1 MKILLVYPRYPDTF
15 WSFRHALK
23 FISKQASFPPLGLLT
38 IASMLPREWEQRLID
53 MNVRPLKDEVLQWA
67 DCVFISAM
75 AVQRESAR
83 EVIERCKKIGVKI
96 VAGGPLFT
104 AEREEFKDVDHL
116 VLNEAEKTLPPFLA
130 DLQKGFPRHLYTTRE
145 WPDLQE
151 TPIPLWGLLN
161 MKDYASMNIQYSRG
175 CPFNCEFCDIIV
187 LNGRV
192 PRTKSKEQ
200 IVAELTSLYDHG
212 WRGPVFFVDDN
223 FIGNRKKLKAEI
235 LPAII
240 EWRQAKGFPFSFVT
254 EASIDLA
261 DDEELLRLMVKAGF
275 ESVFV
280 GIETPHEESLTECS
294 KLQNRNRDLV
304 ASAKKIQQHGLQVM
318 GGFIVGFD
326 SDPPS
331 IFERQISFIQKSGIV
346 TAMVGLLNA
355 PRGTRLYKRLHK
367 EKRLVHGVTGDNTDC
382 SINFVPKMGYETLVA
397 GYEKIMETIYSPKY
411 YYKRIRTFFREYR
424 PYRQPAPPFNFSYV
438 KAFLKTMWLLGIK
451 GSERFQYWRLLI
463 STLLK
468 RPQSIT
474 LAVTFAIYGSHFR
487 KVFKGLSYLVDP
499 GERGVV

>member
-1 MKILLVYPRYPDTF
+1 MMKILLVYPRYPDTF

-38 IASMLPREWEQRLID
+38 VAAMLPEEWEKRLID
-53 MNVRPLKDEVLQWA
+53 MNVRPLKDEALEWA
-67 DCVFISAM
+67 DYVFISAM
-75 AVQRESAR
+75 AVQRGSAQ
-83 EVIERCKKIGVKI
+83 EVIERCKRLGVKT

-104 AEREEFKDVDHL
+104 ATHEEFADVDHL

-130 DLQKGFPRHLYTTRE
+130 GLRKGTARHVYTTTE
-145 WPDLQE
+145 WPDLKE
-151 TPIPLWGLLN
+151 TPVPLWELLD
-161 MKDYASMNIQYSRG
+161 MKDYASTNIQYSRG

-200 IVAELTSLYDHG
+200 VLAELTSLYDQG
-212 WRGPVFFVDDN
+212 WRDSVFFVDDN

-240 EWRQAKGFPFSFVT
+240 AWMEERNFPFTLVT

-261 DDEELLRLMVKAGF
+261 DDEELLQLMAKARF
-275 ESVFV
+275 DSVFV
-280 GIETPHEESLTECS
+280 GIETPHEESLIECS
-294 KLQNRNRDLV
+294 KFQNRNRDLV
-304 ASAKKIQQHGLQVM
+304 ASVHRIQQHGLQVT

-326 SDPPS
+326 NDPPS
-331 IFERQISFIQKSGIV
+331 IFERQINFIQKSGIV
-346 TAMVGLLNA
+346 TAMVGMLNA

-367 EKRLVHGVTGDNTDC
+367 ENRLVHGFTGDNTDC

-397 GYEKIMETIYSPKY
+397 GYQKVMKTIYSPRN

-424 PYRQPAPPFNFSYV
+424 PHSRQASTFNSSYL
-438 KAFLKTMWLLGIK
+438 KAFLRTMWLLGIR
-451 GSERFQYWRLLI
+451 GRERFQYWRLLA

-468 RPQSIT
+468 RPQSIS
-474 LAVTFAIYGSHFR
+474 LAVTLAIYGFHFR
-487 KVFKGLSYLVDP
+487 KVFKGLARVS
-499 GERGVV
+499 GEQGIV

>member
-23 FISKQASFPPLGLLT
+23 FISKKASFPPLGLLT
-38 IASMLPREWEQRLID
+38 IAAMLPEEWDKRLID
-53 MNVRPLKDEVLQWA
+53 MNVRPLKDEALQWA
-67 DCVFISAM
+67 DYVFISAM
-75 AVQRESAR
+75 AVQRESAQ
-83 EVIERCKKIGVKI
+83 EVIDRCKKLGVKA

-116 VLNEAEKTLPPFLA
+116 ILNEAEKTLPPFLA
-130 DLQKGFPRHLYTTRE
+130 DLQKGSSRHIYTTKE

-151 TPIPLWGLLN
+151 TPIPLWGLLD

-200 IVAELTSLYDHG
+200 IVAELTSLYDHE

-240 EWRQAKGFPFSFVT
+240 EWRQARGFPFSFVT
-254 EASIDLA
+254 EASIDLV
-261 DDEELLRLMVKAGF
+261 DDEELLSLMVKAGF

-304 ASAKKIQQHGLQVM
+304 ASTKKIQQHGLQVM

-326 SDPPS
+326 SDPLS
-331 IFERQISFIQKSGIV
+331 IFERQINFIQKSGIV

-367 EKRLVHGVTGDNTDC
+367 ENRLVQGVTGDNTDC

-397 GYEKIMETIYSPKY
+397 GYEKVMKTIYSPKH

-424 PYRQPAPPFNFSYV
+424 PYRQPAPPFNFSYL
-438 KAFLKTMWLLGIK
+438 KAFLKTMWLLGIT
-451 GSERFQYWRLLI
+451 GRERFQYWRLLI
-463 STLLK
+463 STLFK

-487 KVFKGLSYLVDP
+487 KVFKGLS
-499 GERGVV
+499 